1 MKVLIIRLSAM
12 GDIIHGLPAAA
23 LLKDRLPGLELSWL
37 VEPAGIPLLAGN
49 TAIDKVIVFPKKQWL
64 KQLRSVSGIPAT
76 VAGAT
81 TFFKDLKSSKY
92 EAVLDLQ
99 GLLKSSVP
107 ALLSGANLR
116 FGFKGTREGADR
128 LLTHPLDVGDY
139 FGSQTHVVEHNLKLA
154 EYASR
159 VLLGKDTSDISGSPG
174 QSYIYDALRF
184 PLPAPGAESRQKL
197 DTLIGESDSQPL
209 LAFIPGTTW
218 HTKIWPVE
226 KWIELASLCLSQS
239 GSKIVLIGGPSERE
253 MNAQIAS
260 KFAEG
265 VINLTEKTEIAD
277 LIGLFSKTALVVGA
291 DTGPLHLA
299 AAVGKAPVVAI
310 FGSTPASRNGPYGAQ
325 CSSVSL
331 KLECQPCFEKVCPI
345 KTLACLKELAAE
357 TVFQQLAP
365 HLLE

>member
-1 MKVLIIRLSAM
+1 
-12 GDIIHGLPAAA
+12 
-23 LLKDRLPGLELSWL
+23 
-37 VEPAGIPLLAGN
+37 
-49 TAIDKVIVFPKKQWL
+49 
-64 KQLRSVSGIPAT
+64 
-76 VAGAT
+76 
-81 TFFKDLKSSKY
+81 
-92 EAVLDLQ
+92 
-99 GLLKSSVP
+99 
-107 ALLSGANLR
+107 
-116 FGFKGTREGADR
+116 
-128 LLTHPLDVGDY
+128 VGDY